1 MNTVDSRNSCSG
13 NVLIAAGGTG
23 GHLFPAQALAEA
35 LLCKGLNPG
44 LVTDDRG
51 EQLLVGSNSIA
62 RYIVTSGRITGRS
75 PIGGL
80 VFVFK
85 MAVGIKEAW
94 SLVRTIRP
102 VAVVGFGG
110 YASVPL
116 LVVSKL
122 AGIPLLIHESNAVVG
137 RANRL
142 LSYFSNVIAVS
153 FARTAGLRPVA
164 DSALIQTGT
173 PVRKEIQ
180 ALRNVEYQPPCASS
194 KIYLL
199 VIGGSQGSKAVAKIV
214 PEAVRNLSQSLRRRL
229 VVTQQIRED
238 DKASVAKIYTDAGV
252 TTFLHSFVENMSA
265 MLEQSHLI
273 IARAGA
279 STIAELAVS
288 GRPSILIPFPGAIDN
303 HQMYNARKVTDAG
316 GGWLL
321 EEGQLEVGYLTQLLT
336 QLLESPV
343 HLSVAASNVRLLG
356 KPNATC
362 HLAEATVRLASLS
375 AQEKWVR

>member
-1 MNTVDSRNSCSG
+1 MNTVDSRNFSSG

-23 GHLFPAQALAEA
+23 GHLFPAKALAEE
-35 LLCKGLNPG
+35 LLRKGLNPG
-44 LVTDDRG
+44 LVTDARG
-51 EQLLVGSNSIA
+51 EQLLRGSNCIS
-62 RYIVTSGRITGRS
+62 RYIVTSGRITKRN
-75 PIGGL
+75 PIGVL
-80 VFVFK
+80 IFVFK
-85 MAVGIKEAW
+85 MVVGIKEAW

-142 LSYFSNVIAVS
+142 LSYLSNVMAVS
-153 FARTAGLRPVA
+153 FSGTAGVRLGVDA
-164 DSALIQTGT
+164 TLIQTGT

-180 ALRNVEYQPPCASS
+180 ALGNVGYQPPCASS
-194 KIYLL
+194 KIHLL
-199 VIGGSQGSKAVAKIV
+199 VIGGSQGSKAIAQIV

-229 VVTQQIRED
+229 VVNQQIRED
-238 DKASVAKIYTDAGV
+238 DKASVAKIYTSAGV

-288 GRPSILIPFPGAIDN
+288 GRPSILIPLPGAVDN

-321 EEGQLEVGYLTQLLT
+321 EEGHLEAGYLAELLT
-336 QLLESPV
+336 QLLETPPR
-343 HLSVAASNVRLLG
+343 LSVAASNVRLLA
-356 KPNATC
+356 KPNATSC
-362 HLAEATVRLASLS
+362 LAEATVRLASLS
-375 AQEKWVR
+375 AQKKWVR